1 VSDAVRFVIVIFLF
15 DIVTIIFLRQLLKD
29 FLLGSCSKIGV
40 RNIREKLSMKDRIKL
55 NYIEPYIRDEKEKRS
70 FRRHYLFYQFKCV
83 AAPVLF
89 AAVLLCLGTG
99 NGWTKYIV
107 FLYAGYVLIP
117 QLIIGIFEYDPIQK
131 RSVHAMKTH
140 PFRQGKKKRNR
151 KTVKDKS
158 NG

>member
-1 VSDAVRFVIVIFLF
+1 MSGAVRFVIVIFLL

-70 FRRHYLFYQFKCV
+70 FRRHYLFYQFKCI

-89 AAVLLCLGTG
+89 AAVLFFAVTG
-99 NGWTKYIV
+99 NRWTKYIV
-107 FLYAGYVLIP
+107 FIYAGYVLIP
-117 QLIIGIFEYDPIQK
+117 HLIIGIFEYDPIQK
-131 RSVHAMKTH
+131 CTVHAMKKH
-140 PFRQGKKKRNR
+140 PHKQKR
-151 KTVKDKS
+151 K
-158 NG
+158 

>member
-1 VSDAVRFVIVIFLF
+1 MSGAVRFVIAIFLF
-15 DIVTIIFLRQLLKD
+15 DIVSIVFLRQRLKD
-29 FLLGSCSKIGV
+29 YLEGSCSKTGV

-131 RSVHAMKTH
+131 CTVHAMKKH
-140 PFRQGKKKRNR
+140 SFNQGKKRNR

-158 NG
+158 SG

>member
-1 VSDAVRFVIVIFLF
+1 MSDAVIFVLVIFLF
-15 DIVTIIFLRQLLKD
+15 DIVTIFFLRQLLKD

-70 FRRHYLFYQFKCV
+70 FRRHYLFYQFKCI
-83 AAPVLF
+83 AAPVMF
-89 AAVLLCLGTG
+89 AAVLFFAVTG
-99 NGWTKYIV
+99 NRWTKYIV
-107 FLYAGYVLIP
+107 FIYAGYVLIP
-117 QLIIGIFEYDPIQK
+117 HLIIGIFEYDPIQK